1 MTTQDNRPLE
11 DLSPE
16 EMRQL
21 IQALQARQADLEAE
35 NESLRRAQ
43 AEHSQR
49 ENQGKLH
56 AIIQGSPIP
65 AFAIGKD
72 HKIIHWNKALAKLS
86 GIRAEKVI
94 GTTQQWRAFYSEE
107 RPCMADLLVDQAL
120 AVMADWYSG
129 KYVQSELIAD
139 AYEATDFFPAL
150 GERGKWLR
158 FTAAAVRD
166 AHGEIVGA
174 VETLEDVTD
183 RKQAEEVLRSKIAA
197 QRTLAE
203 ANLRIEYILNAVHDG
218 LWEIDLRTGVFQ
230 FSNRMFTML
239 GYTPTRDIDGFQFLT
254 GKIHPDDKGAF
265 EREWKKLENGS
276 TSEWDTAYRMQA
288 SDGSWRHILSCGTCI
303 GRDGEGRG
311 YRYVGTHT
319 DITRQHQAEAAL
331 QESEARLRKG
341 ASPCAS

>member
-1 MTTQDNRPLE
+1 MMNIVPLE

-21 IQALQARQADLEAE
+21 IVDLRARLAELETRNEELRRTQAE
-35 NESLRRAQ
+35 NAL
-43 AEHSQR
+43 R
-49 ENQGKLH
+49 ENHGKLH
-56 AIIQGSPIP
+56 AIIQESPIP

-86 GIRAEKVI
+86 GIKAEKVI

-107 RPCMADLLVDQAL
+107 RPCMADLLVDQAID
-120 AVMADWYSG
+120 VIADWYSG
-129 KYVQSELIAD
+129 KYIHSELIAD

-158 FTAAAVRD
+158 FTAAPIRD
-166 AHGEIVGA
+166 VLGEIVGA

-183 RKQAEEVLRSKIAA
+183 RKQAEEVLRSKIVA

-218 LWEIDLRTGVFQ
+218 LWEIDFRTGVYL

-239 GYTPTRDIDGFQFLT
+239 GYTPIEGVKGYEFLKN
-254 GKIHPDDKGAF
+254 KIHPDDRKIF
-265 EREWKKLENGS
+265 EAEQEKLASGS
-276 TSEWDTAYRMQA
+276 VSTWDTSCRMQA
-288 SDGSWRHILSCGTCI
+288 ADGTWRHVLSRGNCV
-303 GRDGEGRG
+303 GRDGQGRG

-319 DITRQHQAEAAL
+319 DITERYL
-331 QESEARLRKG
+331 
-341 ASPCAS
+341 

>member
-1 MTTQDNRPLE
+1 MNIVPLE
-11 DLSPE
+11 DLSLE
-16 EMRQL
+16 EMRRL
-21 IQALQARQADLEAE
+21 IVDLRARLAELEIR
-35 NESLRRAQ
+35 NEELKKARTETTLR
-43 AEHSQR
+43 ES
-49 ENQGKLH
+49 EGKLY

-94 GTTQQWRAFYSEE
+94 GTTQHWRAFYSAE
-107 RPCMADLLVDQAL
+107 RPCMADLLVDQAID
-120 AVMADWYSG
+120 VIADWYSG
-129 KYVQSELIAD
+129 KYIQSELIAD

-158 FTAAAVRD
+158 FTAAAIRD
-166 AHGEIVGA
+166 AHGDIVGA
-174 VETLEDVTD
+174 VETLEDITD

-218 LWEIDLRTGVFQ
+218 LWEIDFRTGVYL

-239 GYTPTRDIDGFQFLT
+239 GYTPIESIKGYEFLKN
-254 GKIHPDDKGAF
+254 KIHPEDRKIF
-265 EREWKKLENGS
+265 EAEQEKLASGS
-276 TSEWDTAYRMQA
+276 VSTWDTIYRMQA
-288 SDGSWRHILSCGTCI
+288 ADGVWRYVLSRGNCV
-303 GRDGEGRG
+303 GRDGQGMG

-319 DITRQHQAEAAL
+319 DITERRLAEDAL
-331 QESEARLRKG
+331 REN
-341 ASPCAS
+341 CA